1 MIAGGY
7 VSQEEKNKMEGGG
20 GAFQRTKCT
29 FTSILF
35 FKTPTSSTRKLLI
48 GLYDGKEK
56 WG

>member
-7 VSQEEKNKMEGGG
+7 VSQEKKNK
-20 GAFQRTKCT
+20 
-29 FTSILF
+29 IVLF

-48 GLYDGKEK
+48 GLYDAKEK